1 MIGSVGARVKSNM
14 GAGLGTLA
22 SYGVSALVGALSYR
36 FLSVSLRKHHS
47 RSQQQQQPIGVERE
61 QNARDQ
67 DVVRDAYHRT
77 VTKTAA
83 DGGKAEG
90 DQQGCCQVV
99 QGVAGERIGYS
110 QEDLDAAGAGG
121 DTTMLGCGTPVE
133 LAQMRPGET
142 ILDLGCGAGIDCL
155 ISAHRVGQEG
165 FVIGVDMTPAMLTE
179 AREQAK
185 KASSAAAARGKQMA
199 NISFRLG
206 EIEHL
211 PVPDSQVD
219 CIISNCVI
227 NLSPDKPQVSNPTMH
242 CCALYGCSKPQ
253 RADLKRRDFE
263 LWTVV
268 LCCHACSSPPL
279 LCVSVC
285 LAYLHVKL
293 LQVYSEMFRVLRPG
307 GRIAISDVLKE
318 FEEQLPEHLRTAQ
331 ALAC

>member
-1 MIGSVGARVKSNM
+1 MLGALGAQLKSNM
-14 GAGLGTLA
+14 GAGVGTLA
-22 SYGVSALVGALSYR
+22 SYGVSALAGALSYR
-36 FLSVSLRKHHS
+36 FLSVSLRKN
-47 RSQQQQQPIGVERE
+47 RSQSKQQQPIGVERE

-83 DGGKAEG
+83 DGKAED

-110 QEDLDAAGAGG
+110 QEDLDAAAAGG

-185 KASSAAAARGKQMA
+185 KAASAAAARGKEMA

-227 NLSPDKPQVSNPTMH
+227 NLSPDKPQVSN
-242 CCALYGCSKPQ
+242 ALYC
-253 RADLKRRDFE
+253 
-263 LWTVV
+263 
-268 LCCHACSSPPL
+268 
-279 LCVSVC
+279 
-285 LAYLHVKL
+285 
-293 LQVYSEMFRVLRPG
+293 RV
-307 GRIAISDVLKE
+307 
-318 FEEQLPEHLRTAQ
+318 
-331 ALAC
+331 